1 MPPWT
6 LTNGADRA
14 PHRTRA
20 LTMTAVIGGAVL
32 LSGCQ
37 ADGAVPGGS
46 SPPVDANAK
55 PQFADPDGL
64 VSSHTFL
71 LPAPDRDVVPYLD
84 EPVDE
89 HVVVLDIDE
98 NTRTRVVWTGL
109 PCQIA
114 PTVEVTGVPE
124 RLRITV
130 DRGPQVLAEAEACE
144 SSEDFFLV
152 DLTFAE
158 ATATASVD
166 VRIR

>member
-6 LTNGADRA
+6 LTHGVDRA
-14 PHRTRA
+14 PHRVRA
-20 LTMTAVIGGAVL
+20 RTVTAVIGGAVL

-37 ADGAVPGGS
+37 ADGVVPGGS
-46 SPPVDANAK
+46 SPPVDGNAK
-55 PQFADPDGL
+55 PQLADPDGL
-64 VSSHTFL
+64 VRSHTFL

-89 HVVVLDIDE
+89 HLVVLDVDGD
-98 NTRTRVVWTGL
+98 TGTRVVWTGL

-114 PTVEVTGVPE
+114 PTVEVTGDPQ

-144 SSEDFFLV
+144 SSENYFLV

-158 ATATASVD
+158 AAASAAVD
-166 VRIR
+166 VRIS

>member
-1 MPPWT
+1 M
-6 LTNGADRA
+6 
-14 PHRTRA
+14 
-20 LTMTAVIGGAVL
+20 
-32 LSGCQ
+32 
-37 ADGAVPGGS
+37 
-46 SPPVDANAK
+46 
-55 PQFADPDGL
+55 
-64 VSSHTFL
+64 
-71 LPAPDRDVVPYLD
+71 
-84 EPVDE
+84 
-89 HVVVLDIDE
+89 
-98 NTRTRVVWTGL
+98 VWTGL

-130 DRGPQVLAEAEACE
+130 DSGPQVLAEAEACE